1 MKIDYEGKKERGE
14 GVVYLEK
21 HPVEGSK
28 GRKGA
33 GGVFEC
39 LRF

>member
-14 GVVYLEK
+14 GVKEVVYLEK

-28 GRKGA
+28 GRKGD
-33 GGVFEC
+33 GGLSV
-39 LRF
+39 